1 MKHKLSK
8 EDKAKA
14 KLAKALGLDAPEVKS
29 SLEKHD
35 VSMEG
40 EATLAYYENP
50 KSFSHKSCKECGDSF
65 ATRGSP
71 VAYCSDRCRI
81 AAFESRMGVTWKPG
95 RSIQDRYGRLAE
107 PLTVSP
113 EGLAVAQAVMAEED
127 ARLEAATEPGVIE
140 YFEGTPGTAL
150 VSDEWPGYGET
161 ASELDADTLDILKD
175 LGLD

>member
-1 MKHKLSK
+1 MKKSK
-8 EDKAKA
+8 EQKAQE
-14 KLAKALGLDAPEVKS
+14 KLAKLLGMEAPTPQSAHVSHE
-29 SLEKHD
+29 

-127 ARLEAATEPGVIE
+127 ARLEEATEPGVIE

-150 VSDEWPGYGET
+150 VSDEWPGYGEGK
-161 ASELDADTLDILKD
+161 SELDADTLDILKD